1 LEDNDEQ
8 VPLQDHDYCANV
20 LKDHDYCKDIGQDI
34 ASVKEEIR
42 EKLSKVDDAFRRLE
56 YFRQQIASLT
66 IRH

>member
-1 LEDNDEQ
+1 MSGKLHKGYFQFFAENAKSTDQRDG
-8 VPLQDHDYCANV
+8 A
-20 LKDHDYCKDIGQDI
+20 I